1 MPISIRL
8 YILAPNQNFN
18 LCKNSVSMKVCILDL
33 TKYKEAK
40 VMNIK
45 NNPDPGQAASVNLR
59 DLLAEYLTPTII
71 RVYPEDDLEDCE
83 QEELPF

>member
-1 MPISIRL
+1 
-8 YILAPNQNFN
+8 
-18 LCKNSVSMKVCILDL
+18 
-33 TKYKEAK
+33 
-40 VMNIK
+40 MNIK
-45 NNPDPGQAASVNLR
+45 NNPDPGQVASVNLR